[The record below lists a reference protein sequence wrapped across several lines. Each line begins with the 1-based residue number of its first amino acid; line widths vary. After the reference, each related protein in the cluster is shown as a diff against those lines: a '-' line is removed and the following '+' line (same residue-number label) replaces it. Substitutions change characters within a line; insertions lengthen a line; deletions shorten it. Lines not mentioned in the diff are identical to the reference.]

1 MIIIDGIRYNV
12 PVTSIKRKAEFLDKH
27 TARNENGDL
36 LRELVGVYFNY
47 EITFGNTTDTTEYAR
62 LWNILT
68 EPVEFHNVT
77 VPDESG
83 DYTFVAHFSNVGDEV
98 RKVQNAKNFFKSL
111 TVDFTAKSPARK

>member
-1 MIIIDGIRYNV
+1 MIIIDGIRYHV

-27 TARNENGDL
+27 TNRNENGDL
-36 LRELVGVYFNY
+36 LRELIGVYFNY
-47 EITFGNTTDTTEYAR
+47 QITFGNTTDTAEYAK
-62 LWNILT
+62 LWQKLT

-83 DYTFVAHFSNVGDEV
+83 DYTFMAHFSNIGDEV

-111 TVDFTAKSPARK
+111 TANFTAKSPARK